1 MWRRAFAHP
10 FIRKVSVLG
19 RGIGLAYTLQFL
31 STPFL
36 GWLYTPAEM
45 GLYGVFL
52 AFVSLLTMAA
62 PLRYDVSILAA
73 DSERES
79 WLLSATSFLATLVMS
94 PLLVAAVFAL
104 TRYQVLGLTGLST
117 WVVALMLPTVAFGAW
132 MECSRYTTLKAD
144 AFGRLSAAIVA
155 QSVGRVTV
163 QLSLGAL
170 GWGASGLLLGEL
182 AAKMAG
188 CLWMVPALWRSFRQ
202 GAYEVTLGSLRQA
215 ARAHRRSPLVLLPS
229 SLIDLLALSLTIPMV
244 TWRFGA
250 DAAGNLSF
258 VQRLVA
264 GPLAVASASV
274 ADALH
279 SEAARL
285 RLEAPERLWG
295 LFRGISLRLFL
306 LGLVPTLVLVL
317 AGPWLFSALFG
328 PRWETAGR
336 LSVVLAPL
344 VLAQFVVVPL
354 SRLVFVLQ
362 GQKLKLIYDVS
373 SLVLL
378 LAVFSPRLF
387 PQAGFET
394 TIGLYVLANCAAYGL
409 YFVGLGWLT
418 RRAVREA

>member
-1 MWRRAFAHP
+1 MLRRAFAHP
-10 FIRKVSVLG
+10 FVKKVSVLG
-19 RGIGLAYTLQFL
+19 QGIGLAYTLQFL

-73 DSERES
+73 NSERES
-79 WLLSATSFLATLVMS
+79 WLLSITSFLATLVMS
-94 PLLVAAVFAL
+94 PLLVAGVLVL
-104 TRYQVLGLTGLST
+104 TRYQVLGLSELSL
-117 WVVALMLPTVAFGAW
+117 WVIALMLPTVALGAW

-144 AFGRLSAAIVA
+144 AFGRLSGAIVA

-163 QLSLGAL
+163 QLGLGAL
-170 GWGASGLLLGEL
+170 GFGASGLLLGEM
-182 AAKMAG
+182 AAKLAG
-188 CLWMVPALWRSFRQ
+188 CLWLVPALWRSFRQ
-202 GAYEVTLGSLRQA
+202 SAPEVTALALRQA
-215 ARAHRRSPLVLLPS
+215 AGAHRRSPLVLLPS
-229 SLIDLLALSLTIPMV
+229 SLIDLLALSLTIPLV
-244 TWRFGA
+244 TMRFGA

-279 SEAARL
+279 SEASKL

-306 LGLVPTLVLVL
+306 LGLLPTLVLVL
-317 AGPWLFSALFG
+317 AGPWLFNALFG
-328 PRWETAGR
+328 ARWATAGQ

-344 VLAQFVVVPL
+344 VLCQFVVVPL

-362 GQKLKLIYDVS
+362 GQRLKLFYDVG

-378 LAVFSPRLF
+378 LAVFSPQLF
-387 PQAGFET
+387 PQGTFES
-394 TIGLYVLANCAAYGL
+394 TIGLYVLVNCAAYGL
-409 YFVGLGWLT
+409 YFAGIGWLT
-418 RRAVREA
+418 RRAVQA